1 MSRASGV
8 TNFNVRVVVVGYAGS
23 RRAAVCQVCGEL
35 HASVSRA
42 ITVDL

>member
-8 TNFNVRVVVVGYAGS
+8 TNLNMRVLVLGYAGS
-23 RRAAVCQVCGEL
+23 RRPAVCRVVAEVW
-35 HASVSRA
+35 ASVSRA